1 MNVYQYIAESNP
13 HFAKGILHK
22 YGYHATNI
30 RTNKDLGECLKKLV
44 SVEGEGAFN
53 EIMDKHPDKEV
64 IMEMYAPKKEVY
76 SNAGFAVAGH
86 IAEKVMGKEYEYL
99 IEEYLFSPLNMKSA
113 GWGAPGTWRSSGN
126 NLLDEPWGHEKNGS
140 PVKPLTNTSDGKG
153 SDNPVAIAPA
163 GRLHCT
169 IKDWGCCRFI

>member
-30 RTNKDLGECLKKLV
+30 RNNKDLGECLKKLV

-64 IMEMYAPKKEVY
+64 IMEMFAPKKEVY
-76 SNAGFAVAGH
+76 SNMDGATASADKRNCSSCACASCQGRTQNHYMNFDGGSSKSSTTEIAILAGS
-86 IAEKVMGKEYEYL
+86 I
-99 IEEYLFSPLNMKSA
+99 I
-113 GWGAPGTWRSSGN
+113 
-126 NLLDEPWGHEKNGS
+126 
-140 PVKPLTNTSDGKG
+140 
-153 SDNPVAIAPA
+153 VAIALLSK
-163 GRLHCT
+163 R
-169 IKDWGCCRFI
+169 